1 MNFEILKQ
9 SITEIIGDKTINSN
23 EKESGVVYTPPCIVM
38 HMITELDI
46 KKGETII
53 EPSVGHGMF
62 VFHLI
67 QYFVSKFNFA
77 QVLEL
82 KSYVKKH
89 VFGVDTNEEAISYLN
104 ETLAAFFRDNGVAT
118 TSDEFSNNFFVADG
132 LFDVRETDYDIAI
145 GNPPYVRVQ
154 NLEKEYLSRLR
165 EEYSTCKKK
174 AMSISTTLL

>member
-1 MNFEILKQ
+1 MFETFKKNITEEAIDLTNIETKLLTLVKSDYSITEMNFEILKQ

-23 EKESGVVYTPPCIVM
+23 EKESGVVYTPPHIVM

-89 VFGVDTNEEAISYLN
+89 VWGRYKRRSHI
-104 ETLAAFFRDNGVAT
+104 
-118 TSDEFSNNFFVADG
+118 
-132 LFDVRETDYDIAI
+132 LF
-145 GNPPYVRVQ
+145 
-154 NLEKEYLSRLR
+154 K
-165 EEYSTCKKK
+165 
-174 AMSISTTLL
+174 